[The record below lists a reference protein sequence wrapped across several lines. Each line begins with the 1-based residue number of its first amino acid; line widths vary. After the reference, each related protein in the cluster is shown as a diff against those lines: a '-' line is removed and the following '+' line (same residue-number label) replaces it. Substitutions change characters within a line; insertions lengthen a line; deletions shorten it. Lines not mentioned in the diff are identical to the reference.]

1 MKKTGLQNEEL
12 VGKILISGS
21 MGIKSKNTYGINL
34 FEEIDTKDGVTAA
47 KLVKPKYDD
56 SELLK
61 SIDTTIVELIPV
73 RAPILPDTV
82 LRSIYND
89 ATQSIINL
97 TNQIQ
102 VLNTEILDLSGKV
115 KELEIV
121 SQSLRVEVDNQ
132 ALIAAASQNQTTSAT
147 SKVQSTIVE
156 LQNAIQK
163 ATAEAIQRVSLFARN
178 QSLKEQNDLL
188 REELFGKKAK
198 LEAGAVSTGDLSTIK
213 FEKAPLS
220 NNTIDN
226 KTYYIIMDN
235 DHGTLKG
242 AGGISETLHSKF
254 IEVYAVASDITVE
267 LSDALGV
274 WEWTPSAK
282 ATVAKGKT
290 QKFELKPSVK
300 LNTKMDGGWRT
311 WIGTIASRYNTYDSI
326 LKIKVSAEG
335 KTTEEKD
342 FLTRVY
348 NYRL

>member
-21 MGIKSKNTYGINL
+21 MGIKSKSTYGINL
-34 FEEIDTKDGVTAA
+34 FEEIDAKDGVTAA
-47 KLVKPKYDD
+47 KLVKPRYDD

-97 TNQIQ
+97 TNEIQ
-102 VLNTEILDLSGKV
+102 VLNTEILDLNGKV

-254 IEVYAVASDITVE
+254 IEIYAVASDITVE

-311 WIGTIASRYNTYDSI
+311 WIGTVASRYNTYDSI
-326 LKIKVSAEG
+326 LKIKVSSEG

>member
-21 MGIKSKNTYGINL
+21 MGIKSKSTYGINL
-34 FEEIDTKDGVTAA
+34 FEEIDAKDGVTAA
-47 KLVKPKYDD
+47 KLVKPRYDD

-97 TNQIQ
+97 TNEIQ
-102 VLNTEILDLSGKV
+102 VLNTEILDLNGKV

-254 IEVYAVASDITVE
+254 IEIYAVASDITVE

-282 ATVAKGKT
+282 ATVVKGKT

-311 WIGTIASRYNTYDSI
+311 WIGTVASRYNTYDSI
-326 LKIKVSAEG
+326 LKIKVSSEG

>member
-1 MKKTGLQNEEL
+1 
-12 VGKILISGS
+12 LISGS
-21 MGIKSKNTYGINL
+21 LGIKSKSTYGINL
-34 FEEIDTKDGVTAA
+34 FEEIDVKDGVTAA
-47 KLVKPKYDD
+47 KLVKPKYDNA
-56 SELLK
+56 ELLK
-61 SIDTTIVELIPV
+61 SIDTQIVELIPIT
-73 RAPILPDTV
+73 APDLPDTV

-97 TNQIQ
+97 TNEIQ
-102 VLNTEILDLSGKV
+102 DLNVEISDLTGKV

-121 SQSLRVEVDNQ
+121 SQSLRVEVDNE
-132 ALIAAASQNQTTSAT
+132 ALIAAASQNQTTTAT
-147 SKVQSTIVE
+147 SKIQTTIVE

-163 ATAEAIQRVSLFARN
+163 ATSEAIQRVSLFARN

-198 LEAGAVSTGDLSTIK
+198 LEAGAVSTGDLATVK

-220 NNTIDN
+220 NNSIDN
-226 KTYYIIMDN
+226 KTYYIILDN

-254 IEVYAVASDITVE
+254 IEVYAVASDVTVE
-267 LSDALGV
+267 LADALGV

-326 LKIKVSAEG
+326 LKIKVSSEG
-335 KTTEEKD
+335 KTTEEKE

>member
-1 MKKTGLQNEEL
+1 MRKTGLQNEEL
-12 VGKILISGS
+12 IGKILISGS
-21 MGIKSKNTYGINL
+21 LGIKSKSTYGINL
-34 FEEIDTKDGVTAA
+34 FEEIDVKDGVTAA
-47 KLVKPKYDD
+47 KLVKPKYDNA
-56 SELLK
+56 ELLK
-61 SIDTTIVELIPV
+61 SIDTQIVELIPIT
-73 RAPILPDTV
+73 APDLPDTV

-97 TNQIQ
+97 TNEIQ
-102 VLNTEILDLSGKV
+102 DLNVEISDLTGKV

-121 SQSLRVEVDNQ
+121 SQSLRVEVDNE
-132 ALIAAASQNQTTSAT
+132 ALIAAASQNQTTTAT
-147 SKVQSTIVE
+147 SKIQTTIVE

-163 ATAEAIQRVSLFARN
+163 ATSEAIQRVSLFARN

-198 LEAGAVSTGDLSTIK
+198 LEAGAVSTGDLATVK

-220 NNTIDN
+220 NNSIDN
-226 KTYYIIMDN
+226 KTYYIILDN

-254 IEVYAVASDITVE
+254 IEVYAVASDVTVE
-267 LSDALGV
+267 LADALGV

-326 LKIKVSAEG
+326 LKIKVSSEG
-335 KTTEEKD
+335 KTTEEKE

>member
-21 MGIKSKNTYGINL
+21 MGIKSKSTYGINL
-34 FEEIDTKDGVTAA
+34 FEEIDAKDGVTAA
-47 KLVKPKYDD
+47 KLVKPRYDD

-89 ATQSIINL
+89 ATHSIINL
-97 TNQIQ
+97 TNEIQ

-254 IEVYAVASDITVE
+254 IEIYAVASDITVE

-311 WIGTIASRYNTYDSI
+311 GIGTVASRYNTYDSI
-326 LKIKVSAEG
+326 LKIKVSSEG

>member
-12 VGKILISGS
+12 IGKILISGS
-21 MGIKSKNTYGINL
+21 LGIKSKSTYGINL
-34 FEEIDTKDGVTAA
+34 FEEFDVKDGVTAA
-47 KLVKPKYDD
+47 KLVKPKYDNA
-56 SELLK
+56 ELLK
-61 SIDTTIVELIPV
+61 SIDTEIVELIPIT
-73 RAPILPDTV
+73 APELPDTV

-97 TNQIQ
+97 TNEIQ
-102 VLNTEILDLSGKV
+102 DLNVEISDLTGKV

-132 ALIAAASQNQTTSAT
+132 ALIAAASQNQTTTAT
-147 SKVQSTIVE
+147 SKIQTTIVE

-163 ATAEAIQRVSLFARN
+163 ATSEAIQRVSLFARN

-198 LEAGAVSTGDLSTIK
+198 LEAGAVSTGDLATIK

-220 NNTIDN
+220 NNNIDN
-226 KTYYIIMDN
+226 KTYYIILDN

-254 IEVYAVASDITVE
+254 IEVYAVASDVTVE
-267 LSDALGV
+267 LADALGV

-326 LKIKVSAEG
+326 LKIKVSSEG
-335 KTTEEKD
+335 KTTEEKE

>member
-1 MKKTGLQNEEL
+1 
-12 VGKILISGS
+12 LISGS
-21 MGIKSKNTYGINL
+21 LGIKSKSTYGINL
-34 FEEIDTKDGVTAA
+34 FEEFDVKDGVTAA
-47 KLVKPKYDD
+47 KLVKPKYDNA
-56 SELLK
+56 ELLK
-61 SIDTTIVELIPV
+61 SIDTQIVELIPIT
-73 RAPILPDTV
+73 APDLPDTV

-97 TNQIQ
+97 TNEIQ
-102 VLNTEILDLSGKV
+102 DLNVEISDLTGKV

-121 SQSLRVEVDNQ
+121 SQSLRVEVDNE
-132 ALIAAASQNQTTSAT
+132 ALIAAASQNQTTTAT
-147 SKVQSTIVE
+147 SKIQTTIVE

-163 ATAEAIQRVSLFARN
+163 ATSEAIQRVSLFARN

-198 LEAGAVSTGDLSTIK
+198 LEAGAVSTGDLATVK

-220 NNTIDN
+220 NNSIDN
-226 KTYYIIMDN
+226 KTYYIILDN

-254 IEVYAVASDITVE
+254 IEVYAVASDVTVE
-267 LSDALGV
+267 LADALGV

-326 LKIKVSAEG
+326 LKIKVSSEG
-335 KTTEEKD
+335 KTTEEKE

>member
-1 MKKTGLQNEEL
+1 MRKTGLQNEEL
-12 VGKILISGS
+12 IGKILISGS
-21 MGIKSKNTYGINL
+21 LGIKSKSTYGINL
-34 FEEIDTKDGVTAA
+34 FEEIDVKDGVTAA
-47 KLVKPKYDD
+47 KLVKPKYDNA
-56 SELLK
+56 ELLK
-61 SIDTTIVELIPV
+61 SIDTQIVELIPITT
-73 RAPILPDTV
+73 PDLPDTV

-97 TNQIQ
+97 TNEIQ
-102 VLNTEILDLSGKV
+102 DLNVEISDLTGKV

-121 SQSLRVEVDNQ
+121 SQSLRVEVDNE
-132 ALIAAASQNQTTSAT
+132 ALIAAASQNQTTTAT
-147 SKVQSTIVE
+147 SKIQTTIVE

-163 ATAEAIQRVSLFARN
+163 ATSEAIQRVSLFARN

-198 LEAGAVSTGDLSTIK
+198 LEAGAVSTGDLATVK

-220 NNTIDN
+220 NNSIDN
-226 KTYYIIMDN
+226 KTYYIILDN

-254 IEVYAVASDITVE
+254 IEVYAVASDVTVE
-267 LSDALGV
+267 LADALGV

-326 LKIKVSAEG
+326 LKIKVSSEG
-335 KTTEEKD
+335 KTTEEKE

>member
-1 MKKTGLQNEEL
+1 MRKTGLQNEEL
-12 VGKILISGS
+12 IGKILISGS
-21 MGIKSKNTYGINL
+21 LGIKSKSTYGINL
-34 FEEIDTKDGVTAA
+34 FEEFDVKDGVTAA
-47 KLVKPKYDD
+47 KLVKPKYDNA
-56 SELLK
+56 ELLK
-61 SIDTTIVELIPV
+61 SIDTQIVELIPIT
-73 RAPILPDTV
+73 APDLPDTV

-97 TNQIQ
+97 TNEIQ
-102 VLNTEILDLSGKV
+102 DLNVEISDLTGKV

-121 SQSLRVEVDNQ
+121 SQSLRVEVDNE
-132 ALIAAASQNQTTSAT
+132 ALIAAASQNQTTTAT
-147 SKVQSTIVE
+147 SKIQTTIVE

-163 ATAEAIQRVSLFARN
+163 ATSEAIQRVSLFARN

-198 LEAGAVSTGDLSTIK
+198 LEAGAVSTGDLATVK

-220 NNTIDN
+220 NNSIDN
-226 KTYYIIMDN
+226 KTYYIILDN

-254 IEVYAVASDITVE
+254 IEVYAVASDVTVE
-267 LSDALGV
+267 LADALGV

-326 LKIKVSAEG
+326 LKIKVSSEG
-335 KTTEEKD
+335 KTTEEKE